1 MLNNSL
7 CQFVYPSYGCF
18 YPCLYLYFVFI
29 YGGLPRYDCFWS
41 SYIYKEAAMPN
52 FMEDFTRDPFTL
64 SKRIQLLY
72 LQIYIFSDPPKVDLS
87 LTSVRGRA
95 GEAMVLTCVASG
107 ILINYFPAEL
117 LNWLLSAVSKP
128 VLSHSEKS
136 CIYTVLLLYPIFY
149 EYKNVRS

>member
-1 MLNNSL
+1 
-7 CQFVYPSYGCF
+7 
-18 YPCLYLYFVFI
+18 
-29 YGGLPRYDCFWS
+29 
-41 SYIYKEAAMPN
+41 MPN

-117 LNWLLSAVSKP
+117 LN
-128 VLSHSEKS
+128 
-136 CIYTVLLLYPIFY
+136 
-149 EYKNVRS
+149 